1 MALQIMDYVTDYC
14 CSKNQIDVYDLTAVL
29 DDLMDEEFETL
40 CQDNST
46 QGKSQILHT
55 YYKKTCWSSY

>member
-1 MALQIMDYVTDYC
+1 MALQVMDYVTDYC
-14 CSKNQIDVYDLTAVL
+14 CSKDRIDVYDLTAVL

-46 QGKSQILHT
+46 QGIKNLK
-55 YYKKTCWSSY
+55 YFP